1 MAKKEETVTTTE
13 EAKFVPKIIKHVTMP
28 TLKLSPGVAA
38 YVKITE
44 PIFEGKASKKK
55 GDETEDKKPPKI
67 LNVINLETGEAMQ
80 LVCGA
85 VVVSEILDNYPD
97 DKYVGKCFAIEKG
110 NKVDAGGGRGYFTY
124 KISEIEEPK

>member
-1 MAKKEETVTTTE
+1 MAKKDEVAATT
-13 EAKFVPKIIKHVTMP
+13 APKFVPKIVRHVTMP
-28 TLKLSPGVAA
+28 TLKLVPGTPA

-55 GDETEDKKPPKI
+55 EGETEDKKPPKI

-85 VVVSEILDNYPD
+85 VVVSEILENYPD
-97 DKYVGKCFAIEKG
+97 DKYVSKCFMIEKG
-110 NKVDAGGGRGYFTY
+110 SKVDAGGGRGYFTY